1 MDPAITD
8 LNAAPV
14 RRLLTGLL
22 DAGTSSQERE
32 RIWDSLQLW
41 PSRQGVVMTLRERIP
56 SSGLLQRLTDVD
68 PDCVAVV
75 CGSEAVSI
83 VPHGAN
89 LRRFVQMTAGLRAGI
104 GATARVADLHLSYA
118 RSREA
123 LAFTDYGSPVSRAV
137 SDSELGALT
146 ILAHVPR
153 GELLK
158 LPDLAA
164 IIALDEDQNGRM
176 DLEALEALCRT
187 GTLRSAAK
195 LLHLHHSSIAKRIRN
210 VERALS
216 YRLTDPLP
224 KGNAYIALL
233 ALRLLRSEA
242 ASEEY

>member
-1 MDPAITD
+1 MDPATSD
-8 LNAAPV
+8 LNASPV

-22 DAGTSSQERE
+22 DADTPLQERE

-41 PSRQGVVMTLRERIP
+41 PSRQGVVVILRERTP
-56 SSGLLQRLTDVD
+56 SGGLLHRLTDVD

-83 VPHGAN
+83 APHAAT
-89 LRRFVQMTAGLRAGI
+89 LRRFVQMTAGLRAGV
-104 GATARVADLHLSYA
+104 GNMASLGDLHLSYA
-118 RSREA
+118 RSLEA

-137 SDSELGALT
+137 SNSELGALT
-146 ILAHVPR
+146 LLARVPR
-153 GELLK
+153 EELLK

-164 IIALDEDQNGRM
+164 IMRLDEEEGGRA

-210 VERALS
+210 VERALG

-224 KGNAYIALL
+224 KGSAYIALL
-233 ALRLLRSEA
+233 ALRLLKPEA